1 MKQVGKYH
9 LGVQLIWIFGLP
21 LSGRKKQHTHRT
33 HTYIGGG
40 KFDLS
45 DESLEPVDSTTKIK
59 NGDLLTFLINEQKR
73 VRAEKWLIEN
83 SFQSADI

>member
-1 MKQVGKYH
+1 LVFPYQAEKTTY
-9 LGVQLIWIFGLP
+9 
-21 LSGRKKQHTHRT
+21 SSY
-33 HTYIGGG
+33 TYIGGG